1 MRVITQ
7 DGNIIEATMRYV
19 TLDGN
24 IIEGATRHVTI
35 EWEGPFTIEHVLT
48 LTDKKDY
55 GLYQIYDRGKRFYI
69 GKTEGKSFRDRFKEH
84 KRNNKWLKEIEK
96 PLIRIGRIAVKD
108 YEDEPKD
115 DRWTDWRRLLQD
127 VEKLLIYYHSQR
139 DYQLINKRDTKTYN
153 GPPLYIVN
161 KGDTD
166 NLDKIV
172 TSNNLDTH

>member
-1 MRVITQ
+1 LRVITQ

-55 GLYQIYDRGKRFYI
+55 GLYQIYDRDKLLYI
-69 GKTEGKSFRDRFKEH
+69 GKAEEISFSARLENH
-84 KRNNKWLKEIEK
+84 EILRKVEDK
-96 PLIRIGRIAVKD
+96 DAEIRIGRIAVGD
-108 YEDEPKD
+108 YEDEPEN

-127 VEKLLIYYHSQR
+127 VEALQIFTHKPPKNR
-139 DYQLINKRDTKTYN
+139 DHTRTYK
-153 GPPLYIVN
+153 GPPLYVVN
-161 KGDTD
+161 KGDIG